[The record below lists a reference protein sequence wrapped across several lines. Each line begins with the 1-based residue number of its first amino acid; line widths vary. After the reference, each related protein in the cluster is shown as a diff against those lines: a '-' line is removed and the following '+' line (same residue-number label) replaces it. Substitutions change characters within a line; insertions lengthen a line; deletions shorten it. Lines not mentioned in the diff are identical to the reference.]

1 MEGLAGGAK
10 AGGWARPGNGALDQQ
25 AGWRKI
31 FIMGPPGSGKTFWA
45 QRLAAMTGLP
55 CYELDRWFLLPEAD
69 SERVRWQME
78 LLTQE
83 EWIVEGI
90 YPWREAMRA
99 ADAVLVLTP
108 PWWVRDFRIVWRRY
122 LWPALAKLTAA
133 LRGLVATLH
142 TSHRYAGDHLTRSK
156 AAAAAAGIPLIVVP
170 TGQHLVRHVLAHRTA
185 AVRLTRSQAIP
196 SAQGENVL
204 GEALR
209 TGVAVVRAPAGLACY
224 QREGEE

>member
-1 MEGLAGGAK
+1 VEGLAGGAE
-10 AGGWARPGNGALDQQ
+10 ARGWARPGSGTGDQQ

-69 SERVRWQME
+69 SERVRWQVE
-78 LLTQE
+78 LLAQE

-90 YPWREAMRA
+90 YPWPEAMRA

-122 LWPALAKLTAA
+122 LSPALVKLAA
-133 LRGLVATLH
+133 AVRGLVATLH
-142 TSHRYAGDHLTRSK
+142 TSHHYAGNHLTRSK
-156 AAAAAAGIPLIVVP
+156 SAAAAAGISLIVVP

-185 AVRLTRSQAIP
+185 GVSLLSSQAIP
-196 SAQGENVL
+196 SAQGENVF

-209 TGVAVVRAPAGLACY
+209 AGVAVVGPPAGLARY